1 MCCTSWLMIKWSK
14 LNVVSMENANGKC
27 HPNHQFGKKRWYRVH
42 TNSIYNVWYI
52 ADDPIPTHS

>member
-27 HPNHQFGKKRWYRVH
+27 HPNHQFGK
-42 TNSIYNVWYI
+42 NDDIEYI
-52 ADDPIPTHS
+52 RIQYIMYDM